1 MRKVVLG
8 LGISIDGY
16 IARLSGAVD
25 FLFMPKD
32 YSMAPFFKTIDTA
45 IMGRKTLDDA
55 LKMGGSFGGSS
66 MKTYVFSRSKPPGER
81 DGVVFTNK
89 SPATIISQLRKRP
102 GKDIWLMGGGEL
114 ARDFLKAD
122 LVDELYIGMVPVLL
136 GEGIPLFPSGF
147 PQRDFALT
155 ENKTYSKGL
164 IALKYK
170 RLRTKPKRKTHN

>member
-16 IARLSGAVD
+16 IARLNGAVD

-32 YSMAPFFKTIDTA
+32 YSMAPFFATVDTA
-45 IMGRKTLDDA
+45 IMGRQTLDDA
-55 LKMGGSFGGSS
+55 LQMGCSFGCSS

-89 SPATIISQLRKRP
+89 SPATLVSQLRKRP
-102 GKDIWLMGGGEL
+102 GKHIWLMGGGEL

-136 GEGIPLFPSGF
+136 GEGIPLFPAGF
-147 PQRDFALT
+147 PQRKFSLV

-170 RLRTKPKRKTHN
+170 RTHPKAKRKS